1 MRRCCRDMVE
11 LEGISKVY
19 RNGGET
25 IALKEIS
32 LKIEES
38 DFVCIM
44 GPSGSGKTTLLNI
57 IGLLITPSS
66 GVYRFKG
73 RDVGQLS
80 DRERSRIR
88 NEEIGFIFQAFN
100 LLPDITVIEN
110 VELPLVYS
118 KVRKKERRERAMRIL
133 EMMKLADKAM
143 KYPDQLSGGEQQRV
157 AIARSLVN
165 SPSLILADEPTG
177 NLDSKNGEMI
187 MEIIS
192 WLNREKG
199 VTIVLVTHNE
209 KIASYAREVL
219 TLEDG
224 RLKM

>member
-1 MRRCCRDMVE
+1 MVE

-199 VTIVLVTHNE
+199 VTIVLVTYNE

>member
-1 MRRCCRDMVE
+1 MVE

>member
-199 VTIVLVTHNE
+199 VTIVLVTYNE

>member
-1 MRRCCRDMVE
+1 
-11 LEGISKVY
+11 
-19 RNGGET
+19 
-25 IALKEIS
+25 
-32 LKIEES
+32 
-38 DFVCIM
+38 
-44 GPSGSGKTTLLNI
+44 
-57 IGLLITPSS
+57 
-66 GVYRFKG
+66 
-73 RDVGQLS
+73 
-80 DRERSRIR
+80 
-88 NEEIGFIFQAFN
+88 

-133 EMMKLADKAM
+133 EMMRLAYKAM